1 MPFQTCTGGQAQGQA
16 KESHLKVKS
25 VKDEGIIS
33 YPLSA
38 ELKNTET
45 FERFQTRKKILDRWV
60 VDAKSRALI

>member
-1 MPFQTCTGGQAQGQA
+1 M
-16 KESHLKVKS
+16 KVKS

-45 FERFQTRKKILDRWV
+45 FERFQTRKKVLDRWV
-60 VDAKSRALI
+60 VDSAKNPSALI